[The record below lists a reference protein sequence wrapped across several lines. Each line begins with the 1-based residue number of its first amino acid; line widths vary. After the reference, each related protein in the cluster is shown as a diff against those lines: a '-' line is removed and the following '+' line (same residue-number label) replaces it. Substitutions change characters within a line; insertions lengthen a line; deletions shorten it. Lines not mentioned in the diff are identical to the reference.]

1 VRASDAEREETAS
14 LLREHTAQGRLDVSE
29 LSERL
34 DGVFAARTR
43 ADLAAVAGDLP
54 PIASSR
60 RRAAARAAERREL
73 TGHVRTFVLV
83 NLLLIAVWAATG
95 ADYFWPIWPLL
106 GWGIGVAS
114 HASHALGLSSGRRLG
129 QHRRR
134 HISEIA

>member
-43 ADLAAVAGDLP
+43 ADLAAEAGDLP

-83 NLLLIAVWAATG
+83 NLLLIAVWAPRAPTTSG
-95 ADYFWPIWPLL
+95 P
-106 GWGIGVAS
+106 
-114 HASHALGLSSGRRLG
+114 SGRCSG
-129 QHRRR
+129 GG
-134 HISEIA
+134 SA